1 MKITL
6 YIVFLSLALSTGLIA
21 QKAGIQFVSNTLSF
35 KEILEKAQKENK
47 PIFIDAY
54 AEWCGPCKK
63 MDRDVFVAPSVGEVY
78 NAKFINVKIDME
90 KGEGPELAKKYGI
103 QAYPSFLFLDTDG
116 GMLHRSVGYQ
126 QPDAFIELA
135 NVATDPAKQ
144 LGSMARQYFN
154 GNRQPD
160 FLYNYAVALMDVMDP
175 KAKEIAGEYL
185 KTQTDWN
192 NDNSRQFI
200 MNFTDKAEGEYY
212 DYLVA
217 NRPEF
222 VDQFGKESF
231 KNIILRSVNNK
242 LESEDALDPEYAG
255 RLFNAAYPEEA
266 AAMTAQFKMMYYQR
280 LQQYDAYA
288 RAAIEL
294 NTISPIQNPYQ
305 LNSIAWTFY
314 EHITDKAL
322 LKEGL
327 KMAEKSVSI
336 TKEYANMDTL
346 AALYLKL
353 RKKKMGKKI
362 AREAIEIA
370 KTTGEDYS
378 GTEELL
384 KKRKHGVILQK

>member
-1 MKITL
+1 MKSIL
-6 YIVFLSLALSTGLIA
+6 NILIMVLALGTGLNA
-21 QKAGIQFVSNTLSF
+21 QKAGIQFVSNTLTF

-47 PIFIDAY
+47 PIFIDAF

-63 MDRDVFVAPSVGEVY
+63 MDREVFVASSVGEVY

-103 QAYPSFLFLDTDG
+103 QAYPSYLFLDTDG

-160 FLYNYAVALMDVMDP
+160 FLYNYTVALMDVMDP
-175 KAKEIAGEYL
+175 KAKEIGGEYL
-185 KTQTDWN
+185 KTQDDWN
-192 NDNSRQFI
+192 NDNSRQFM
-200 MNFTDKAEGEYY
+200 MNFIDRAEGEYY
-212 DYLVA
+212 EYMIA
-217 NRPEF
+217 NRAAF
-222 VDQFGKESF
+222 IDQFGKESY
-231 KNIILRSVNNK
+231 KNIVLRAVSNK
-242 LESEDALDPEYAG
+242 LGSEDAMDPEVAG
-255 RLFNAAYPEEA
+255 KMFGTAYPEEA
-266 AAMTAQFKMMYYQR
+266 AALKAQFKMMYYQR
-280 LQQYDAYA
+280 LKQYDAYA

-305 LNSIAWTFY
+305 LNGIAWTFY
-314 EHITDKAL
+314 EQVNDKEL

-336 TKEYANMDTL
+336 SKEYANMDTL
-346 AALYLKL
+346 AALYLK
-353 RKKKMGKKI
+353 MGKKKLGKKT
-362 AREAIEIA
+362 AKEAIEIA
-370 KTTGEDYS
+370 KASGEDYS

-384 KKRKHGVILQK
+384 KKKKHGVPAQS

>member
-1 MKITL
+1 MKSIL
-6 YIVFLSLALSTGLIA
+6 HVLIVCLTLSTGMYG
-21 QKAGIQFVSNTLSF
+21 QKAGIQFVPNTLSF

-63 MDRDVFVAPSVGEVY
+63 MDREVFVISSVGDVY
-78 NAKFINVKIDME
+78 NAKFINVKMDME
-90 KGEGPELAKKYGI
+90 KGEGPELAKKFGI
-103 QAYPSFLFLDTDG
+103 QAYPSYLFLDSDG
-116 GMLHRSVGYQ
+116 GMLHRSVGFQ

-154 GNRQPD
+154 GNRQPE
-160 FLYNYAVALMDVMDP
+160 FLSNYTAALMDVMDP

-192 NDNSRQFI
+192 NDNSRKFLINFI
-200 MNFTDKAEGEYY
+200 DRAEGEYY
-212 DYLVA
+212 DYMVA
-217 NRPEF
+217 NRPAFIE
-222 VDQFGKESF
+222 QFGKETYKS
-231 KNIILRSVNNK
+231 IVLRAVNNK
-242 LESEDALDPEYAG
+242 LGAEDAMDPEYAG
-255 RLFNAAYPEEA
+255 RLLSEAYPDEA
-266 AAMTAQFKMMYYQR
+266 ASLSAQFKMMYYQR

-294 NTISPIQNPYQ
+294 NAISPMKNPYQ

-314 EHITDKAL
+314 EHVNNKEL
-322 LKEGL
+322 LNEGL

-336 TKEYANMDTL
+336 SKEYANMDTL

-353 RKKKMGKKI
+353 GKKKLGKKT
-362 AREAIEIA
+362 AKEAIEIA
-370 KTTGEDYS
+370 KKTGEDYS

-384 KKRKHGVILQK
+384 KKKKHGVQAQS